1 MSSEPSSYFPRTSE
15 HAVLAAVYLRVV
27 VKDIQE
33 SAISGTPPDAV
44 ILHNLNSLD
53 GMSDDIGQALLADH
67 LYRGMNGRLLD
78 PLRETRRPQTSN
90 APQAGDPRKSSGSQ
104 QISRS
109 TRGGG
114 GETAA
119 YISEH
124 AALASV
130 YLREVVKDIQEL
142 AVRASPPDAVTDE
155 NLSSLDDLAHDM
167 GQALLARL
175 LYRARNARLLDPSR
189 ETRRPQ
195 E

>member
-78 PLRETRRPQTSN
+78 PLREPRRPQTSN
-90 APQAGDPRKSSGSQ
+90 APQSGDQRKSSGSQ
-104 QISRS
+104 RISRS
-109 TRGGG
+109 TRGG

-175 LYRARNARLLDPSR
+175 LYRARNARLLDPSKD
-189 ETRRPQ
+189 TRRPQ